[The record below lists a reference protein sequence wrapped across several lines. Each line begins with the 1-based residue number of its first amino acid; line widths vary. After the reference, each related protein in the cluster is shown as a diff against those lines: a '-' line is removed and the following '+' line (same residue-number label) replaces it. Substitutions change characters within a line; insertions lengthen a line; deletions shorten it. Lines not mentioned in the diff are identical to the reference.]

1 MTFAAAN
8 LSVVHWAIVSS
19 VLDLASW
26 SDTFA
31 ASGRAI
37 SYGDDC
43 GRHLCRVCGGS
54 LQASDLSCACDYGL
68 SCRPAFGSD
77 PRHCSGSGHGVAFGL
92 YFRPS
97 RHPGGDY
104 ESSHIGLRVSQAW
117 FPEVANRAR

>member
-8 LSVVHWAIVSS
+8 VSVVHWAIVSS

-31 ASGRAI
+31 ASGRVI

-43 GRHLCRVCGGS
+43 GRHLCRVCGRS

-68 SCRPAFGSD
+68 SCHPAFGSD
-77 PRHCSGSGHGVAFGL
+77 PRHCSGSGRGVASAL
-92 YFRPS
+92 CLRLD
-97 RHPGGDY
+97 RHLCDDY
-104 ESSHIGLRVSQAW
+104 ESSHIGLPASQACSQ
-117 FPEVANRAR
+117 EVTNHGW

>member
-1 MTFAAAN
+1 MTFEAAN
-8 LSVVHWAIVSS
+8 SSVMHWAIVSS

-68 SCRPAFGSD
+68 SCHPASGSD
-77 PRHCSGSGHGVAFGL
+77 PHHCSDSSRGVASGL
-92 YFRPS
+92 YLRPS
-97 RHPGGDY
+97 RHLCDDH
-104 ESSHIGLRVSQAW
+104 ESSHIGLRVSQAC
-117 FPEVANRAR
+117 FPEEANRVC